1 MSAQELVRDLTWL
14 VYLLIFLYVAR
25 QALREPRRATID
37 SALFF
42 ALSALVIVDSF
53 LAELGLLMQSV
64 VLDAINGTLIMC
76 LAYVLL
82 RLVDDFAQV
91 PAYLLWLAGVVLA
104 FLCLGLFVFVPP
116 RPVWLTL
123 LQVAYFVGLQLYA
136 AFAFVRASRRSGGVT
151 RRRMMAVA
159 VGSGLLGVNILAAS
173 VQSVQAEFATVSLL
187 CGLVSGICYFLGFA
201 TPRFLRRAWQE
212 PELRAFLGQAATLPR
227 LPSTAEI
234 IQALERGA
242 AASMGAHR
250 AAIGLWNAET
260 DTLHFEIGGTVV
272 NAPLTEE
279 RPTGRS
285 FLLQESIFI
294 ADVPRTLPALAEQS
308 RAFGSKSLLVAP
320 ISAGDKRLGVLAVYA
335 SRTPIFA
342 RDDLALVKLLADQAA
357 VILESRSLI
366 DEAGRVQAREEA
378 ARLKDDFLSAAAHD
392 LKTPLTTLVARA
404 QLLERR
410 ALRTP
415 DAPADLASI
424 RAVISET
431 QRLRDFVLELLD
443 ATRVERGLLVGQRED
458 VDLRAL
464 IEETVQR
471 RAGAPEQF
479 TLDLHESVI
488 GSYDRNRICQLLEN
502 LIENAAKYNL
512 ENESVEIKLW
522 QQDHTAHVTVADH
535 GIGIPANDVPHIF
548 DRFFRGTN
556 VDDRRFAGLG
566 LGLYICRGIV
576 EQHGGHIWATSRV
589 GVGTTM
595 HISLPTGADG
605 GRNA

>member
-1 MSAQELVRDLTWL
+1 M
-14 VYLLIFLYVAR
+14 
-25 QALREPRRATID
+25 
-37 SALFF
+37 
-42 ALSALVIVDSF
+42 
-53 LAELGLLMQSV
+53 
-64 VLDAINGTLIMC
+64 
-76 LAYVLL
+76 
-82 RLVDDFAQV
+82 
-91 PAYLLWLAGVVLA
+91 
-104 FLCLGLFVFVPP
+104 
-116 RPVWLTL
+116 
-123 LQVAYFVGLQLYA
+123 
-136 AFAFVRASRRSGGVT
+136 
-151 RRRMMAVA
+151 
-159 VGSGLLGVNILAAS
+159 
-173 VQSVQAEFATVSLL
+173 
-187 CGLVSGICYFLGFA
+187 
-201 TPRFLRRAWQE
+201 
-212 PELRAFLGQAATLPR
+212 
-227 LPSTAEI
+227 
-234 IQALERGA
+234 
-242 AASMGAHR
+242 
-250 AAIGLWNAET
+250 
-260 DTLHFEIGGTVV
+260 
-272 NAPLTEE
+272 
-279 RPTGRS
+279 
-285 FLLQESIFI
+285 
-294 ADVPRTLPALAEQS
+294 
-308 RAFGSKSLLVAP
+308 
-320 ISAGDKRLGVLAVYA
+320 YA

-464 IEETVQR
+464 IEEAVQR

-556 VDDRRFAGLG
+556 VDDR
-566 LGLYICRGIV
+566 
-576 EQHGGHIWATSRV
+576 
-589 GVGTTM
+589 
-595 HISLPTGADG
+595 
-605 GRNA
+605 